1 MNKWYR
7 SGYRR
12 NLGDMHIDAWDPVFL
27 SRFDPEVYLKCLQE
41 ARIQNPMIYTHSHVG
56 YCNFP
61 TRTGEMHPGFRGEDK
76 IGRLFR
82 LCRENGMA
90 PVAYYSLIYNNRVYE
105 RFPSFRMLESL
116 PNRPYGRRQ

>member
-12 NLGDMHIDAWDPVFL
+12 NLVDMHIDAWDPVFL

-61 TRTGEMHPGFRGEDK
+61 TRTGGMHPGVPR
-76 IGRLFR
+76 
-82 LCRENGMA
+82 
-90 PVAYYSLIYNNRVYE
+90 
-105 RFPSFRMLESL
+105 
-116 PNRPYGRRQ
+116 RRQNRQTVPALPGERYGTRRLLQSDLQQPCL